1 MRRCLKPVFQCC
13 IVHTDNK
20 DGQRRARQPRGSAVQ
35 DQAHRLRS
43 GPSRGQRDALH
54 RVRAPLWH
62 RPRPASAMCR
72 LFVLLVALTG
82 RVDPVDGYS
91 NGKVAVACGDMVP
104 RHGYDPS
111 PDPPPYS
118 ISVDRSTF
126 SPGDKIT
133 VSLRGVT
140 SFKGFLIEARDA
152 EKLDSP
158 AVGLFLLTEPHQSQ
172 LLQCGDTPGSGVSHR
187 SSAKKTEVQ
196 VAWESPENPPPRVQF
211 LATVVHKYKVYWAR
225 VPGPVV
231 SLRGATAAP
240 STAAPAPTTGP
251 APLSTPFSAVGCG
264 RSKSCLRD
272 PAGCEPESDPRCFFL
287 SFAADGEA
295 GRRSAMFEL
304 SGPADGY
311 VSFALSLDEWMGN
324 DDVYLCVS
332 DGRRV
337 AISAGHVSGRTHP
350 ELAAEEALWGR
361 AWSVADGVIQCRFHR
376 NILQPDRF
384 DLNRSYFL
392 FLAHGEAQQ
401 GLIHRHHRQP
411 LVSTH
416 QKVITGRPEDLS
428 GSRAPLLIKLHGV
441 LMLTAW
447 MWTVSAG
454 VFVARHY
461 KGFWPDATL
470 LGQRLWFQLHRTL
483 MVLAVILTSVAFTL
497 PFIYRR
503 GWSKGAGAHPYVGC
517 TVMALSVIQPIMALL
532 RPVPDSPRRIIFRWL
547 HFGAGTACQ
556 VLAAVCVFLGAAQQA
571 LLLPGPW
578 SPAVLTAWLL
588 WIVLA
593 DLLLLVHRCTLGS
606 RGNSSSDDKENILM
620 AQLESRQHGEICKV
634 KKVVLVVFLI
644 GNTAFL
650 AAFIKAIA
658 SL

>member
-1 MRRCLKPVFQCC
+1 MDNVVLVNHGGRPFKIKLIDFGPALPAGNVTRC
-13 IVHTDNK
+13 IV
-20 DGQRRARQPRGSAVQ
+20 SE
-35 DQAHRLRS
+35 
-43 GPSRGQRDALH
+43 LH
-54 RVRAPLWH
+54 FGIGLVPY
-62 RPRPASAMCR
+62 ASAMCR

-133 VSLRGVT
+133 VSLRGAT

-196 VAWESPENPPPRVQF
+196 AAWESPENPPPRVQF

-392 FLAHGEAQQ
+392 FLAHGGSQQ
-401 GLIHRHHRQP
+401 
-411 LVSTH
+411 
-416 QKVITGRPEDLS
+416 
-428 GSRAPLLIKLHGV
+428 GV

>member
-1 MRRCLKPVFQCC
+1 
-13 IVHTDNK
+13 
-20 DGQRRARQPRGSAVQ
+20 
-35 DQAHRLRS
+35 
-43 GPSRGQRDALH
+43 
-54 RVRAPLWH
+54 
-62 RPRPASAMCR
+62 MCR

-172 LLQCGDTPGSGVSHR
+172 LLQCGDTP
-187 SSAKKTEVQ
+187 
-196 VAWESPENPPPRVQF
+196 
-211 LATVVHKYKVYWAR
+211 
-225 VPGPVV
+225 
-231 SLRGATAAP
+231 
-240 STAAPAPTTGP
+240 
-251 APLSTPFSAVGCG
+251 FSAVGCG

-350 ELAAEEALWGR
+350 ELAAEVNSGDAL
-361 AWSVADGVIQCRFHR
+361 VDV
-376 NILQPDRF
+376 
-384 DLNRSYFL
+384 
-392 FLAHGEAQQ
+392 
-401 GLIHRHHRQP
+401 
-411 LVSTH
+411 T
-416 QKVITGRPEDLS
+416 
-428 GSRAPLLIKLHGV
+428 
-441 LMLTAW
+441 
-447 MWTVSAG
+447 
-454 VFVARHY
+454 
-461 KGFWPDATL
+461 ATL
-470 LGQRLWFQLHRTL
+470 VTCKQMQQQQQQQYVV
-483 MVLAVILTSVAFTL
+483 M
-497 PFIYRR
+497 
-503 GWSKGAGAHPYVGC
+503 KGAGAHPYVGC

-556 VLAAVCVFLGAAQQA
+556 VLA
-571 LLLPGPW
+571 
-578 SPAVLTAWLL
+578 
-588 WIVLA
+588 
-593 DLLLLVHRCTLGS
+593 
-606 RGNSSSDDKENILM
+606 GNSSSDDKENILM